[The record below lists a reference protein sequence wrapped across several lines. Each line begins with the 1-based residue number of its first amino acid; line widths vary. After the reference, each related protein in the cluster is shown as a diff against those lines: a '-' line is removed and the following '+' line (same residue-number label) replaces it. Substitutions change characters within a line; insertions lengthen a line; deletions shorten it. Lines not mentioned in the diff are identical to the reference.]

1 MDAIRPFLNAWY
13 KVLAYLGLILFA
25 VGLTIGIPGLTRE
38 EVLFISSG
46 MFLFGLGVWYR
57 REGIV
62 PFRPLDVMGI
72 LLLGIGVW
80 KIAERL

>member
-1 MDAIRPFLNAWY
+1 MDAIRLLLNAWY
-13 KVLAYLGLILFA
+13 KVLAYFGPILFA

-46 MFLFGLGVWYR
+46 MCLFGLGVWYR